1 MSELDWFPLY
11 WQRFILGTRDFTTE
25 EIGAYFLLLLEQWD
39 KGFLPE
45 NDKELKKISGISMK
59 KLEKVMKKFKK
70 IDGKYFNEALE
81 IIRIEQNEKA
91 VKYSNR
97 GTNAAK
103 ARWFKQCTSNAQ
115 ASDKHY
121 QNDAIREEENKIR
134 IREEAQASEIHSSQ
148 KSVLSN
154 LEQFKQSPE
163 SQQSM
168 YKYVK
173 SLGRPLTISRII
185 QLADAHNIAFTEKF
199 SHATFPKWCEYF
211 RYFLEKHRET
221 KQSEQGQGQAYKP
234 YNPRS

>member
-1 MSELDWFPLY
+1 MDWFPMY
-11 WQRFILGTRDFTTE
+11 WQRFILGTRDFKTE
-25 EIGAYFLLLLEQWD
+25 EVGAYFLLLLEQWD

-121 QNDAIREEENKIR
+121 QNDAIREDKNKIR
-134 IREEAQASEIHSSQ
+134 IREEAEASDKQLPVQPI
-148 KSVLSN
+148 LSN
-154 LEQFKQSPE
+154 LEQFKQSSE
-163 SQQSM
+163 TQQSM
-168 YKYVK
+168 YKFCK
-173 SLGRPLTISRII
+173 SLGRPLAIKRILE
-185 QLADAHNIAFTEKF
+185 LADAHNIAFTEKF
-199 SHATFPKWCEYF
+199 SHAAFPRWCEYF

-221 KQSEQGQGQAYKP
+221 KQPEQGSGQAYKP